1 MRLLVVED
9 DEVVGDALRR
19 GLSAEGFEVDIATDG
34 DTGVWMATEHEY
46 AAIVLDVMLPNRNG
60 YRVCADLRADGLETP
75 ILMLTAK
82 SGEYDEAEG
91 LDAGADDYL
100 TKPFSFVVL
109 AARIR
114 AMLRRSSPRQAA
126 VQVIADLEIDLDG
139 RVCRRAGTTINL
151 TSRELSLLE
160 VLARRPGSVM
170 SKDFLLDQVWGP
182 DFDGGTNIVE
192 VYIGYLRKKV
202 DAAHDQKLIQTAHGL
217 GYRLAT

>member
-60 YRVCADLRADGLETP
+60 YRVCADLRDDGIETP